1 MGKAKTLKELKDNI
15 SVVKASQLELR
26 MNSTIVNSYSE
37 SIKNYVLS
45 KITSTNGHIGM
56 PTLHF
61 FLDTFSDVR
70 AKYEEMY
77 ISKMQGQKGYEQV
90 DVDTMV
96 AQGFLFDSLCF
107 VYDSVKDTY
116 SLATM
121 NFELLYDLDVEYDML
136 KQVLTKNKQGFVK
149 AYRIDVEYCND
160 DKEFTFKAV
169 NPRDF
174 DIDENKL
181 DTQEGKRFF
190 IVPYTYVMFYM
201 KAVEA
206 LLKKGYTLRVHQ
218 SLSGSEKIR
227 LITTNQEILSKYCDM
242 PEATKGLTAKF
253 FPLKGFFY
261 APSIGAPSTS
271 AMVTNIN
278 LFNTDVIKNSLPND
292 FKTYNIAKATD
303 PIGDM
308 VADSLVITKLMTI
321 KEEDIGDFASII
333 EGKLPKRNYLAYD
346 VENISD
352 GDIAKYLHS
361 LSDVSKKRIYSML
374 GITKEVERRK
384 AIVGKGRPM
393 TDKEKENIEE
403 TFKNH
408 ICRVVLQKKDCMLSA
423 VMGTNNKVILQ
434 KIYGDPVKYESFS
447 SRFYMLKNWLD
458 GGESDYSDKSINDEL
473 AYLGL
478 GYGAEGVKAVNTYLS
493 TDRSD
498 LDEENLKGALADI
511 LGISL
516 KRSKAQSASNRV
528 SSNVL
533 VRTLTARLDANHEPV
548 DYYKY
553 IDKTKIISGI
563 VFE

>member
-1 MGKAKTLKELKDNI
+1 MAKAKTLRELKDNI
-15 SVVKASQLELR
+15 SVVKATQLELR
-26 MNSTIVNSYSE
+26 MNTTIINGYSE
-37 SIKNYVLS
+37 EIMNYVLS

-107 VYDSVKDTY
+107 VFDSQKNTY

-121 NFELLYDLDVEYDML
+121 NFELLYDLDIEYDML
-136 KQVLTKNKQGFVK
+136 KQVAMKNKQGFVK

-218 SLSGSEKIR
+218 SLSGIEKIR
-227 LITTNQEILSKYCDM
+227 LITTNQEILSKYCDV

-292 FKTYNIAKATD
+292 FKTYNITKPSDAV
-303 PIGDM
+303 GDM
-308 VADSLVITKLMTI
+308 IAEGLIVNKLMTL
-321 KEEDIGDFASII
+321 KAEDIGDFYYII
-333 EGKLPKRNYLAYD
+333 ENLPAKRYFAAD
-346 VENISD
+346 AENISD

-361 LSDVSKKRIYSML
+361 LSDFSKKRVYSML
-374 GITKEVERRK
+374 GI
-384 AIVGKGRPM
+384 
-393 TDKEKENIEE
+393 EKELARRRAIIGNGRQMTAKEINDIEN
-403 TFKNH
+403 TFKNG
-408 ICRVVLQKKDCMLSA
+408 ICRVIIQKKDCRLSA

-434 KIYGDPVKYESFS
+434 KIYGNPLKYESFAH
-447 SRFYMLKNWLD
+447 RFYMLLNWL
-458 GGESDYSDKSINDEL
+458 SDEGSNLSDDSIDDEL
-473 AYLGL
+473 KYLGL
-478 GYGAEGVKAVNTYLS
+478 GYGSEGIKAVNAYLS
-493 TDRSD
+493 SDRGTV
-498 LDEENLKGALADI
+498 DEENLKEALADI
-511 LGISL
+511 IGVSL
-516 KRSKAQSASNRV
+516 KRSNAQV
-528 SSNVL
+528 STNKVSTNVL
-533 VRTLTARLDANHEPV
+533 VRTLTARLDENHNPV

-553 IDKTKIISGI
+553 IDKSKIIGGMI
-563 VFE
+563 FE

>member
-1 MGKAKTLKELKDNI
+1 MAKAKTLKELKDNI
-15 SVVKASQLELR
+15 SVVKATQLELR
-26 MNSTIVNSYSE
+26 MNATIINGYSGE
-37 SIKNYVLS
+37 IMNYVLS

-77 ISKMQGQKGYEQV
+77 ISKMQDQKGYEQV
-90 DVDTMV
+90 DVDTMI

-107 VYDSVKDTY
+107 VFDSQKNTY

-121 NFELLYDLDVEYDML
+121 NFELLYDLDIQYDML

-218 SLSGSEKIR
+218 SLSGIEKIR
-227 LITTNQEILSKYCDM
+227 LITTNQEILSKYCDV

-261 APSIGAPSTS
+261 APSIGAPSTT

-278 LFNTDVIKNSLPND
+278 LFDTTVIKNSLPND
-292 FKTYNIAKATD
+292 FKTYNISKPSDAV
-303 PIGDM
+303 GDLI
-308 VADSLVITKLMTI
+308 AEGLIINKLMTL
-321 KEEDIGDFASII
+321 KAEDIGDFYYII
-333 EGKLPKRNYLAYD
+333 ENLPAKKYFAAD
-346 VENISD
+346 AENISD

-361 LSDVSKKRIYSML
+361 LSDFSKKRVYSML
-374 GITKEVERRK
+374 GI
-384 AIVGKGRPM
+384 
-393 TDKEKENIEE
+393 EKELARRRAIIGNGRQMTAKEINDIEN
-403 TFKNH
+403 TFKNG
-408 ICRVVLQKKDCMLSA
+408 ICRVIIQKKDCRLSA
-423 VMGTNNKVILQ
+423 IMGTNNKVILQ
-434 KIYGDPVKYESFS
+434 KIYGNPLKYESFAH
-447 SRFYMLKNWLD
+447 RFYMLLNWL
-458 GGESDYSDKSINDEL
+458 SDEDSNLSDDSINDEL
-473 AYLGL
+473 KYLGL
-478 GYGAEGVKAVNTYLS
+478 GYGPEGIKAVNAYLS
-493 TDRSD
+493 TNRNDI
-498 LDEENLKGALADI
+498 DEENLKGALADI
-511 LGISL
+511 IGVSL
-516 KRSKAQSASNRV
+516 KRSNAQV
-528 SSNVL
+528 STNKVSTNVL
-533 VRTLTARLDANHEPV
+533 VRTLTARLDENHNPV

-553 IDKTKIISGI
+553 IDKSKIIGGMI
-563 VFE
+563 FE

>member
-1 MGKAKTLKELKDNI
+1 MAKAKTLKELKDNI
-15 SVVKASQLELR
+15 SVVKATQLELR
-26 MNSTIVNSYSE
+26 MNTTIINRYSGE
-37 SIKNYVLS
+37 IMNYVLS

-107 VYDSVKDTY
+107 VFDSQKNTY

-121 NFELLYDLDVEYDML
+121 NFELLYDLDIEYDML
-136 KQVLTKNKQGFVK
+136 KQVAMKNKQGFVK

-218 SLSGSEKIR
+218 SLSGIEKIR

-278 LFNTDVIKNSLPND
+278 LFDTTVIKNSLPND
-292 FKTYNIAKATD
+292 FKTYNITKPSDAV
-303 PIGDM
+303 GDM
-308 VADSLVITKLMTI
+308 IAEGLIINKLMTL
-321 KEEDIGDFASII
+321 KAEDIGDFYYII
-333 EGKLPKRNYLAYD
+333 ENLPAKRYFAAD
-346 VENISD
+346 AENISD

-361 LSDVSKKRIYSML
+361 LSDFSKKRVYSML
-374 GITKEVERRK
+374 GI
-384 AIVGKGRPM
+384 
-393 TDKEKENIEE
+393 EKELARRRAIIGNGRQMTAKEINDIEN
-403 TFKNH
+403 TFKNG
-408 ICRVVLQKKDCMLSA
+408 ICRVIIQKKDCRLSA

-434 KIYGDPVKYESFS
+434 KIYGNPLKYESFAH
-447 SRFYMLKNWLD
+447 RFYILLNWL
-458 GGESDYSDKSINDEL
+458 SDEGSNLSDDSINEEL
-473 AYLGL
+473 KYLGL
-478 GYGAEGVKAVNTYLS
+478 GYGSEGIKAVNAYLS
-493 TDRSD
+493 TDRND
-498 LDEENLKGALADI
+498 IDEENLKGALADI
-511 LGISL
+511 IGVSL
-516 KRSKAQSASNRV
+516 KRSNAQV
-528 SSNVL
+528 STNKVSTNVL
-533 VRTLTARLDANHEPV
+533 VRTLTARLDENHNPV

-553 IDKTKIISGI
+553 IDKSKIIGGMI
-563 VFE
+563 FE

>member
-1 MGKAKTLKELKDNI
+1 MAKAKTLKELKDNI
-15 SVVKASQLELR
+15 SVVKATQLELR
-26 MNSTIVNSYSE
+26 MNTTIINGYSGE
-37 SIKNYVLS
+37 IMNYVLS

-77 ISKMQGQKGYEQV
+77 ISKMQDQKGYEQV
-90 DVDTMV
+90 DVDTMI

-107 VYDSVKDTY
+107 VFDSHKNTY

-160 DKEFTFKAV
+160 GKEFTFKAV

-218 SLSGSEKIR
+218 SLSGIEKIR

-278 LFNTDVIKNSLPND
+278 LFDTTVIKNSLPND
-292 FKTYNIAKATD
+292 FKTYNITKPSDAV
-303 PIGDM
+303 GDM
-308 VADSLVITKLMTI
+308 IAEGLIVNKLMTL
-321 KEEDIGDFASII
+321 KAEDIGDFYYII
-333 EGKLPKRNYLAYD
+333 ENLPAKRYFAAD
-346 VENISD
+346 AENISD

-361 LSDVSKKRIYSML
+361 LSDFSKKRVYSML
-374 GITKEVERRK
+374 GI
-384 AIVGKGRPM
+384 
-393 TDKEKENIEE
+393 EKELARRRAIIGNGRQMTAKEINDIEN
-403 TFKNH
+403 TFKNG
-408 ICRVVLQKKDCMLSA
+408 ICRVIIQKKDCRLSA

-434 KIYGDPVKYESFS
+434 KIYGNPLKYESFAH
-447 SRFYMLKNWLD
+447 RFYILLNWLSDEGSNLSD
-458 GGESDYSDKSINDEL
+458 GSIDDEL
-473 AYLGL
+473 KYLGL
-478 GYGAEGVKAVNTYLS
+478 GYGSEGIKAVNAYLS
-493 TDRSD
+493 SDRGTV
-498 LDEENLKGALADI
+498 DEENLKGALADI
-511 LGISL
+511 IGVSL
-516 KRSKAQSASNRV
+516 KRSNAQV
-528 SSNVL
+528 STNKVSTNVL
-533 VRTLTARLDANHEPV
+533 VRTLTARLDENHNPV

-553 IDKTKIISGI
+553 IDKSKIIGGMI
-563 VFE
+563 FE

>member
-1 MGKAKTLKELKDNI
+1 MAKAKTLKELKDNI
-15 SVVKASQLELR
+15 SVVKATQLELR
-26 MNSTIVNSYSE
+26 MNTTIINGYSGE
-37 SIKNYVLS
+37 IMNYVLS

-107 VYDSVKDTY
+107 VFDSQKNTY

-121 NFELLYDLDVEYDML
+121 NFELLYDLDIEYDML
-136 KQVLTKNKQGFVK
+136 KQVAMKNKQGFVK

-218 SLSGSEKIR
+218 SLSGIEKIR
-227 LITTNQEILSKYCDM
+227 LITTNQEILSKYCDV

-292 FKTYNIAKATD
+292 FKTYNITKPSDAV
-303 PIGDM
+303 GDM
-308 VADSLVITKLMTI
+308 IAEGLIINKLMTL
-321 KEEDIGDFASII
+321 KAEDIGDFYYII
-333 EGKLPKRNYLAYD
+333 ENLPAKRYFAAD
-346 VENISD
+346 AENISD

-361 LSDVSKKRIYSML
+361 LSDFSKKRVYSML
-374 GITKEVERRK
+374 GI
-384 AIVGKGRPM
+384 
-393 TDKEKENIEE
+393 EKELARRRAIIGNGRQMTAKEINDIEN
-403 TFKNH
+403 TFKNG
-408 ICRVVLQKKDCMLSA
+408 ICRVIIQKKDCRLSA

-434 KIYGDPVKYESFS
+434 KIYGNPLKYESFAH
-447 SRFYMLKNWLD
+447 RFYMLLNWL
-458 GGESDYSDKSINDEL
+458 SDEGSNLSDDSIDDEL
-473 AYLGL
+473 KYLGL
-478 GYGAEGVKAVNTYLS
+478 GYGSEGIKAVNAYLS
-493 TDRSD
+493 SDRGTV
-498 LDEENLKGALADI
+498 DEENLKGALADI
-511 LGISL
+511 IGVSL
-516 KRSKAQSASNRV
+516 KRSNAQV
-528 SSNVL
+528 STNKVSTNVL
-533 VRTLTARLDANHEPV
+533 VRTLTARLDENHNPV

-553 IDKTKIISGI
+553 IDKSKIIGGMI
-563 VFE
+563 FE

>member
-1 MGKAKTLKELKDNI
+1 MAKAKTLKELKDNI
-15 SVVKASQLELR
+15 SVVKATQLELR
-26 MNSTIVNSYSE
+26 MNTTIINRYSGE
-37 SIKNYVLS
+37 IMNYVLS

-107 VYDSVKDTY
+107 VFDSQKNTY

-121 NFELLYDLDVEYDML
+121 NFELLYDLDIEYDML
-136 KQVLTKNKQGFVK
+136 KQVAMKNKQGFVK

-218 SLSGSEKIR
+218 SLSGIEKIR
-227 LITTNQEILSKYCDM
+227 LITTNQEILSKYCDVL
-242 PEATKGLTAKF
+242 EATKGLTAKF

-278 LFNTDVIKNSLPND
+278 LFDTTVIKNSLPND
-292 FKTYNIAKATD
+292 FKTYNITKPSDAV
-303 PIGDM
+303 GDM
-308 VADSLVITKLMTI
+308 IAEGLIINKLMTL
-321 KEEDIGDFASII
+321 KAEDIGDFYYII
-333 EGKLPKRNYLAYD
+333 ENLPAKRYFAAD
-346 VENISD
+346 AENISD

-361 LSDVSKKRIYSML
+361 LSDFSKKRVYSML
-374 GITKEVERRK
+374 GI
-384 AIVGKGRPM
+384 
-393 TDKEKENIEE
+393 EKELARRRAIIGNGRQMTAKEINDIEN
-403 TFKNH
+403 TFKNG
-408 ICRVVLQKKDCMLSA
+408 ICRVIIQKKDCRLSA

-434 KIYGDPVKYESFS
+434 KIYGNPLKYESFAH
-447 SRFYMLKNWLD
+447 RFYILLNWL
-458 GGESDYSDKSINDEL
+458 SDEGSNLSDDSINEEL
-473 AYLGL
+473 KYLGL
-478 GYGAEGVKAVNTYLS
+478 GYGTEGIKAVNAYLS
-493 TDRSD
+493 TDRND
-498 LDEENLKGALADI
+498 IDEENLKGALADI
-511 LGISL
+511 IGVSL
-516 KRSKAQSASNRV
+516 KRSNAQV
-528 SSNVL
+528 STNKVSTNVL
-533 VRTLTARLDANHEPV
+533 VRTLTARLDENHNPV

-553 IDKTKIISGI
+553 IDKSKIIGGMI
-563 VFE
+563 FE

>member
-1 MGKAKTLKELKDNI
+1 MAKAKTLKELKDNI
-15 SVVKASQLELR
+15 SVVKATQLELR
-26 MNSTIVNSYSE
+26 MNTTIINGYSGE
-37 SIKNYVLS
+37 IMNYVLS

-107 VYDSVKDTY
+107 VFDSQKNTY

-121 NFELLYDLDVEYDML
+121 NFELLYDLDIEYDML
-136 KQVLTKNKQGFVK
+136 KQVATKNKQGFVK

-218 SLSGSEKIR
+218 SLSGIEKIR
-227 LITTNQEILSKYCDM
+227 LITTNQEILSKYCDV

-261 APSIGAPSTS
+261 APSLGAPSTS

-278 LFNTDVIKNSLPND
+278 LFDTTVIKNSLPND
-292 FKTYNIAKATD
+292 FKTYNITKPSDAV
-303 PIGDM
+303 GDM
-308 VADSLVITKLMTI
+308 IAEGLIINKLMTL
-321 KEEDIGDFASII
+321 KAEDIGDFYYII
-333 EGKLPKRNYLAYD
+333 ENLPAKRYFAAD
-346 VENISD
+346 AENISD

-361 LSDVSKKRIYSML
+361 LSDFSKKRVYSML
-374 GITKEVERRK
+374 GI
-384 AIVGKGRPM
+384 
-393 TDKEKENIEE
+393 EKELARRRAIIGNGRQMTAKEINDIEN
-403 TFKNH
+403 TFKNG
-408 ICRVVLQKKDCMLSA
+408 ICRVIIQKKDCRLSA

-434 KIYGDPVKYESFS
+434 KIYGNPLKYESFAH
-447 SRFYMLKNWLD
+447 RFYILLNWL
-458 GGESDYSDKSINDEL
+458 SDEGSNLSDDSIDDEL
-473 AYLGL
+473 KYLGL
-478 GYGAEGVKAVNTYLS
+478 GYGSEGIKAVNAYLS
-493 TDRSD
+493 TDRND
-498 LDEENLKGALADI
+498 IDEENLKGALADI
-511 LGISL
+511 IGVSL
-516 KRSKAQSASNRV
+516 KRSNAQV
-528 SSNVL
+528 STNKVSTNVL
-533 VRTLTARLDANHEPV
+533 VRTLTARLDENHNPV

-553 IDKTKIISGI
+553 IDKSKIIGGMI
-563 VFE
+563 FE

>member
-1 MGKAKTLKELKDNI
+1 MAKAKTLKELKDNI
-15 SVVKASQLELR
+15 SVVKATQLELR
-26 MNSTIVNSYSE
+26 MNTTIINGYSGE
-37 SIKNYVLS
+37 IMNYVLS

-90 DVDTMV
+90 DVDTMI

-107 VYDSVKDTY
+107 VFDSQKNTY

-121 NFELLYDLDVEYDML
+121 NFELLYDLDIEYDML
-136 KQVLTKNKQGFVK
+136 KQVAMKNKQGFVK

-218 SLSGSEKIR
+218 SLSGIEKIR
-227 LITTNQEILSKYCDM
+227 LITTNQEILSKYCDV

-278 LFNTDVIKNSLPND
+278 LFDTTVIKNSLPND
-292 FKTYNIAKATD
+292 FKTYNITKPSDAV
-303 PIGDM
+303 GDM
-308 VADSLVITKLMTI
+308 IAEGLIINKLMTL
-321 KEEDIGDFASII
+321 KAEDIGDFYYII
-333 EGKLPKRNYLAYD
+333 ENLPAKRYFAAD
-346 VENISD
+346 AENISD

-361 LSDVSKKRIYSML
+361 LSDFSKKRVYSML
-374 GITKEVERRK
+374 GI
-384 AIVGKGRPM
+384 
-393 TDKEKENIEE
+393 EKELARRRAIIGNGRQMTAKEINDIEN
-403 TFKNH
+403 TFKNG
-408 ICRVVLQKKDCMLSA
+408 ICRVIIQKKDCRLSA

-434 KIYGDPVKYESFS
+434 KIYGNPLKYESFAH
-447 SRFYMLKNWLD
+447 RFYILLNWL
-458 GGESDYSDKSINDEL
+458 SDEGSNLSDDSIDDEL
-473 AYLGL
+473 KYLGL
-478 GYGAEGVKAVNTYLS
+478 GYGSEGIKAVNAYLS
-493 TDRSD
+493 TNRNDI
-498 LDEENLKGALADI
+498 DEENLKGALADI
-511 LGISL
+511 IGVSL
-516 KRSKAQSASNRV
+516 KRSNAQV
-528 SSNVL
+528 STNKVSTNVL
-533 VRTLTARLDANHEPV
+533 VRTLTARLDENHNPV

-553 IDKTKIISGI
+553 IDKSKIIGGMI
-563 VFE
+563 FE

>member
-1 MGKAKTLKELKDNI
+1 MAKAKTLKELKDNI
-15 SVVKASQLELR
+15 SVVKATQLELR
-26 MNSTIVNSYSE
+26 MNTTIINGYSGE
-37 SIKNYVLS
+37 IMNYVLS

-107 VYDSVKDTY
+107 VFDSQKNTY

-121 NFELLYDLDVEYDML
+121 NFELLYDLDIEYDML
-136 KQVLTKNKQGFVK
+136 KQVATKNKQGFVK

-218 SLSGSEKIR
+218 SLSGIEKIR
-227 LITTNQEILSKYCDM
+227 LITTNQEILSKYCDV

-261 APSIGAPSTS
+261 APSLGAPSTS

-278 LFNTDVIKNSLPND
+278 LFDTTVIKNSLPND
-292 FKTYNIAKATD
+292 FKTYNITKPSDAV
-303 PIGDM
+303 GDM
-308 VADSLVITKLMTI
+308 IAEGLIINKLMTL
-321 KEEDIGDFASII
+321 KAEDLGDFYYII
-333 EGKLPKRNYLAYD
+333 ENLPAKRYFAAD
-346 VENISD
+346 AENISD

-361 LSDVSKKRIYSML
+361 LSDFSKKRVYSML
-374 GITKEVERRK
+374 GI
-384 AIVGKGRPM
+384 
-393 TDKEKENIEE
+393 EKELARRRAIIGNGRQMTAKEINDIEN
-403 TFKNH
+403 TFKNG
-408 ICRVVLQKKDCMLSA
+408 ICRVIIQKKDCRLSA

-434 KIYGDPVKYESFS
+434 KIYGNPLKYESFAH
-447 SRFYMLKNWLD
+447 RFYILLNWL
-458 GGESDYSDKSINDEL
+458 SDEGSNLSDDSIDDEL
-473 AYLGL
+473 KYLGL
-478 GYGAEGVKAVNTYLS
+478 GYGSEGIKAVNAYLS
-493 TDRSD
+493 TDRND
-498 LDEENLKGALADI
+498 IDEENLKGALADI
-511 LGISL
+511 IGVSL
-516 KRSKAQSASNRV
+516 KRSNAQV
-528 SSNVL
+528 STNKVSTNVL
-533 VRTLTARLDANHEPV
+533 VRTLTARLDENHNPV

-553 IDKTKIISGI
+553 IDKSKIIGGMI
-563 VFE
+563 FE

>member
-1 MGKAKTLKELKDNI
+1 MAKAKTLKELKDNI
-15 SVVKASQLELR
+15 SVVKATQLELR
-26 MNSTIVNSYSE
+26 MNTTIINRYSRE
-37 SIKNYVLS
+37 IMNYVLS

-107 VYDSVKDTY
+107 VFDSQKNTY

-121 NFELLYDLDVEYDML
+121 NFELLYDLDIEYDML
-136 KQVLTKNKQGFVK
+136 KQVAMKNKQGFVK

-218 SLSGSEKIR
+218 SLSGIEKIR

-278 LFNTDVIKNSLPND
+278 LFDTTVIKNSLPND
-292 FKTYNIAKATD
+292 FKTYNITKPSDAV
-303 PIGDM
+303 GDM
-308 VADSLVITKLMTI
+308 IAEGLIINKLMTL
-321 KEEDIGDFASII
+321 KAEDIGDFYYII
-333 EGKLPKRNYLAYD
+333 ENLPAKRYFAAD
-346 VENISD
+346 AENISD

-361 LSDVSKKRIYSML
+361 LSDFSKKRVYSML
-374 GITKEVERRK
+374 GI
-384 AIVGKGRPM
+384 
-393 TDKEKENIEE
+393 EKELARRRAIIGNGRQMTAKEINDIEN
-403 TFKNH
+403 TFKNG
-408 ICRVVLQKKDCMLSA
+408 ICRVIIQKKDCRLSA

-434 KIYGDPVKYESFS
+434 KIYGNPLKYESFAH
-447 SRFYMLKNWLD
+447 RFYILLNWL
-458 GGESDYSDKSINDEL
+458 SDEGSNLSDDSINEEL
-473 AYLGL
+473 KYLGL
-478 GYGAEGVKAVNTYLS
+478 GYGSEGIKAVNAYLS
-493 TDRSD
+493 TDRND
-498 LDEENLKGALADI
+498 IDEENLKGALADI
-511 LGISL
+511 IGVSL
-516 KRSKAQSASNRV
+516 KRSNAQV
-528 SSNVL
+528 STNKVSTNVL
-533 VRTLTARLDANHEPV
+533 VRTLTARLDENHNPV

-553 IDKTKIISGI
+553 IDKSKIIGGMI
-563 VFE
+563 FE

>member
-1 MGKAKTLKELKDNI
+1 MAKAKTLKELKDNI
-15 SVVKASQLELR
+15 SVVKATQLELR
-26 MNSTIVNSYSE
+26 MNTTIINGYSGE
-37 SIKNYVLS
+37 IMNYVLS

-107 VYDSVKDTY
+107 VFDSQKNTY

-121 NFELLYDLDVEYDML
+121 NFELLYDLDIEYDML
-136 KQVLTKNKQGFVK
+136 KQVAMKNKQGFVK

-218 SLSGSEKIR
+218 SLSGIEKIR

-278 LFNTDVIKNSLPND
+278 LFDTTVIKNSLPND
-292 FKTYNIAKATD
+292 FKTYNITKPSDAV
-303 PIGDM
+303 GDM
-308 VADSLVITKLMTI
+308 IAEGLIINKLMTL
-321 KEEDIGDFASII
+321 KAEDIGDFYYII
-333 EGKLPKRNYLAYD
+333 ESLPAKRYFAAD
-346 VENISD
+346 AENISD

-361 LSDVSKKRIYSML
+361 LSDFSKKRVYSML
-374 GITKEVERRK
+374 GI
-384 AIVGKGRPM
+384 
-393 TDKEKENIEE
+393 EKELARRRAIIGNGRQMTAKEINDIEN
-403 TFKNH
+403 TFKNG
-408 ICRVVLQKKDCMLSA
+408 ICRVIIQKKDCRLSA

-434 KIYGDPVKYESFS
+434 KIYGNPLKYESFAH
-447 SRFYMLKNWLD
+447 RFYILLNWL
-458 GGESDYSDKSINDEL
+458 SDEGSNLSDDSIDDEL
-473 AYLGL
+473 KYLGL
-478 GYGAEGVKAVNTYLS
+478 GYGSDGVNAVNAYLS
-493 TDRSD
+493 TNRNDI
-498 LDEENLKGALADI
+498 DEENLKGALADI
-511 LGISL
+511 IGVSL
-516 KRSKAQSASNRV
+516 KRSNAQVSTNKV

-533 VRTLTARLDANHEPV
+533 VRTLTARLDENHNPV

-553 IDKTKIISGI
+553 IDKSKIIGGMI
-563 VFE
+563 FE

>member
-1 MGKAKTLKELKDNI
+1 MAKAKTLKELKDNI
-15 SVVKASQLELR
+15 SVVKATQLELR
-26 MNSTIVNSYSE
+26 MNTTIINRYSGE
-37 SIKNYVLS
+37 IMNYVLS

-107 VYDSVKDTY
+107 VFDSQKNTY

-121 NFELLYDLDVEYDML
+121 NFELLYDLDIEYDML
-136 KQVLTKNKQGFVK
+136 KQVAMKNKQGFVK

-218 SLSGSEKIR
+218 SLSGIEKIR
-227 LITTNQEILSKYCDM
+227 LITTNQEILSKYCDV

-278 LFNTDVIKNSLPND
+278 LFDTTVIKNSLPND
-292 FKTYNIAKATD
+292 FKTYNITKPSDAV
-303 PIGDM
+303 GDM
-308 VADSLVITKLMTI
+308 IAEGLIINKLMTL
-321 KEEDIGDFASII
+321 KAEDIGDFYYII
-333 EGKLPKRNYLAYD
+333 ENLPAKRYFAAD
-346 VENISD
+346 AENISD

-361 LSDVSKKRIYSML
+361 LSDFSKKRVYSML
-374 GITKEVERRK
+374 GI
-384 AIVGKGRPM
+384 
-393 TDKEKENIEE
+393 EKELARRRAIIGNGRQMTAKEINDIEN
-403 TFKNH
+403 TFKNG
-408 ICRVVLQKKDCMLSA
+408 ICRVIIQKKDCRLSA

-434 KIYGDPVKYESFS
+434 KIYGNPLKYESFAH
-447 SRFYMLKNWLD
+447 RFYILLNWL
-458 GGESDYSDKSINDEL
+458 SDEGSNLSDDSINEEL
-473 AYLGL
+473 KYLGL
-478 GYGAEGVKAVNTYLS
+478 GYGSEGIKAVNAYLS
-493 TDRSD
+493 TDRND
-498 LDEENLKGALADI
+498 IDEENLKGALADI
-511 LGISL
+511 IGVSL
-516 KRSKAQSASNRV
+516 KRSNAQV
-528 SSNVL
+528 STNKVSTNVL
-533 VRTLTARLDANHEPV
+533 VRTLTARLDENHNPV

-553 IDKTKIISGI
+553 IDKSKIIGGMI
-563 VFE
+563 FE

>member
-1 MGKAKTLKELKDNI
+1 MAKAKTLKELKDNI
-15 SVVKASQLELR
+15 SVVKATQLELR
-26 MNSTIVNSYSE
+26 MNATIINGYSGE
-37 SIKNYVLS
+37 IMNYVLS

-90 DVDTMV
+90 DVDTMI

-107 VYDSVKDTY
+107 VFDSQKNTY

-121 NFELLYDLDVEYDML
+121 NFELLYDLDIEYDML

-218 SLSGSEKIR
+218 SLSGIEKIR
-227 LITTNQEILSKYCDM
+227 LITTNQEILSKYCDV

-292 FKTYNIAKATD
+292 FKTYNITKPSDAV
-303 PIGDM
+303 GDM
-308 VADSLVITKLMTI
+308 IAEGLIINKLMTL
-321 KEEDIGDFASII
+321 KAEDIGDFYYII
-333 EGKLPKRNYLAYD
+333 ENLPVKKYFAAD
-346 VENISD
+346 AENISD
-352 GDIAKYLHS
+352 GDIVKYLHS
-361 LSDVSKKRIYSML
+361 LSDFSKKRVYSML
-374 GITKEVERRK
+374 GI
-384 AIVGKGRPM
+384 
-393 TDKEKENIEE
+393 EKELARRRAIIGNGRQMTAKEINDIEN
-403 TFKNH
+403 TFKNG
-408 ICRVVLQKKDCMLSA
+408 ICRVIIQKKDCRLSA

-434 KIYGDPVKYESFS
+434 KIYGNPLKYESFAH
-447 SRFYMLKNWLD
+447 RFYMLLNWLNAED
-458 GGESDYSDKSINDEL
+458 TDLSDDSINEEL
-473 AYLGL
+473 KYLGI
-478 GYGAEGVKAVNTYLS
+478 GYGSEGIKAVNAYLS
-493 TDRSD
+493 TNRNDI
-498 LDEENLKGALADI
+498 DEENLKGALADI
-511 LGISL
+511 IGVSL
-516 KRSKAQSASNRV
+516 KRSNAQVSTNKV

-533 VRTLTARLDANHEPV
+533 VRTLTARLDENHNPV

-553 IDKTKIISGI
+553 IDKSKIIGGMI
-563 VFE
+563 FE

>member
-1 MGKAKTLKELKDNI
+1 MAKAKTLKELKDNI
-15 SVVKASQLELR
+15 SVVKATQLELR
-26 MNSTIVNSYSE
+26 MNTTIINGYSGE
-37 SIKNYVLS
+37 IMNYVLS

-77 ISKMQGQKGYEQV
+77 ISKMQDQKGYEQV
-90 DVDTMV
+90 DVDTMI

-107 VYDSVKDTY
+107 VFDSHKNTY

-121 NFELLYDLDVEYDML
+121 NFELLYDLDIEYDML

-160 DKEFTFKAV
+160 GKEFTFKAV

-218 SLSGSEKIR
+218 SLSGIEKIR

-278 LFNTDVIKNSLPND
+278 LFDTTVIKNSLPND
-292 FKTYNIAKATD
+292 FKTYNITKPSDAV
-303 PIGDM
+303 GDM
-308 VADSLVITKLMTI
+308 IAEGLIVNKLMTL
-321 KEEDIGDFASII
+321 KAEDIGDFYYII
-333 EGKLPKRNYLAYD
+333 ENLPAKRYFAAD
-346 VENISD
+346 AENISD

-361 LSDVSKKRIYSML
+361 LSDFSKKRVYSML
-374 GITKEVERRK
+374 GI
-384 AIVGKGRPM
+384 
-393 TDKEKENIEE
+393 EKELARRRAIIGNGRQMTAKEINDIEN
-403 TFKNH
+403 TFKNG
-408 ICRVVLQKKDCMLSA
+408 ICRVIIQKKDCRLSA

-434 KIYGDPVKYESFS
+434 KIYGNPLKYESFAH
-447 SRFYMLKNWLD
+447 RFYILLNWLSDEGSNLSD
-458 GGESDYSDKSINDEL
+458 GSIDDEL
-473 AYLGL
+473 KYLGL
-478 GYGAEGVKAVNTYLS
+478 GYGSEGIKAVNAYLS
-493 TDRSD
+493 SDRGTV
-498 LDEENLKGALADI
+498 DEENLKGALADI
-511 LGISL
+511 IGVSL
-516 KRSKAQSASNRV
+516 KRSNAQV
-528 SSNVL
+528 STNKVSTNVL
-533 VRTLTARLDANHEPV
+533 VRTLTARLDENHNPV

-553 IDKTKIISGI
+553 IDKSKIIGGMI
-563 VFE
+563 FE

>member
-1 MGKAKTLKELKDNI
+1 MAKAKTLKELKDNI
-15 SVVKASQLELR
+15 SVVKATQLELR
-26 MNSTIVNSYSE
+26 MNTTIINGYSGE
-37 SIKNYVLS
+37 IMNYVLS

-107 VYDSVKDTY
+107 VFDSQKNTY

-121 NFELLYDLDVEYDML
+121 NFELLYDLDIEYDML
-136 KQVLTKNKQGFVK
+136 KQVAMKNKQGFVK

-218 SLSGSEKIR
+218 SLSGIEKIR
-227 LITTNQEILSKYCDM
+227 LITTNQEILSKYCDV

-278 LFNTDVIKNSLPND
+278 LFDTTVIKNSLPND
-292 FKTYNIAKATD
+292 FKTYNITKPSDAV
-303 PIGDM
+303 GDM
-308 VADSLVITKLMTI
+308 IAEGLIINKLMTL
-321 KEEDIGDFASII
+321 KAEDIGDFYYII
-333 EGKLPKRNYLAYD
+333 ENLPAKRYFAAD
-346 VENISD
+346 AENISD

-361 LSDVSKKRIYSML
+361 LSDFSKKRVYSML
-374 GITKEVERRK
+374 GI
-384 AIVGKGRPM
+384 
-393 TDKEKENIEE
+393 EKELARRRAIIGNGRQMTAKEINDIEN
-403 TFKNH
+403 TFKNG
-408 ICRVVLQKKDCMLSA
+408 ICRVIIQKKDCRLSA

-434 KIYGDPVKYESFS
+434 KIYGNPLKYESFAH
-447 SRFYMLKNWLD
+447 RFYILLNWL
-458 GGESDYSDKSINDEL
+458 SDEGSNLSDDSIDDEL
-473 AYLGL
+473 KYLGL
-478 GYGAEGVKAVNTYLS
+478 GYGSEGIKAVNAYLS
-493 TDRSD
+493 SDRGTV
-498 LDEENLKGALADI
+498 DEENLKGALADI
-511 LGISL
+511 IGVSL
-516 KRSKAQSASNRV
+516 KRSNAQV
-528 SSNVL
+528 STNKVSTNVL
-533 VRTLTARLDANHEPV
+533 VRTLTARLDENHNPV

-553 IDKTKIISGI
+553 IDKSKIIGGMI
-563 VFE
+563 FE

>member
-1 MGKAKTLKELKDNI
+1 MAKAKTLKELKDNI
-15 SVVKASQLELR
+15 SVVKATQLELR
-26 MNSTIVNSYSE
+26 MNTTIINGYSE
-37 SIKNYVLS
+37 EIMNYVLS

-70 AKYEEMY
+70 AKYEKMY

-90 DVDTMV
+90 DVDTMI

-107 VYDSVKDTY
+107 VFDSQKNTY

-121 NFELLYDLDVEYDML
+121 NFELLYDLDIEYDML
-136 KQVLTKNKQGFVK
+136 KQVAMKNKQGFVK

-218 SLSGSEKIR
+218 SLSGIEKIR
-227 LITTNQEILSKYCDM
+227 LITTNQEILSKYCDV

-292 FKTYNIAKATD
+292 FKTYNITKPSDAV
-303 PIGDM
+303 GDM
-308 VADSLVITKLMTI
+308 IAEGLIINKLMTL
-321 KEEDIGDFASII
+321 KAEDIGDFYYII
-333 EGKLPKRNYLAYD
+333 ENLPAKRYFAAD
-346 VENISD
+346 AENISD
-352 GDIAKYLHS
+352 EDIAKYLHS
-361 LSDVSKKRIYSML
+361 LSDFSKKRVYSML
-374 GITKEVERRK
+374 GI
-384 AIVGKGRPM
+384 
-393 TDKEKENIEE
+393 EKELARRRAIIGNGRQMTVKEINDIEN
-403 TFKNH
+403 TFKNG
-408 ICRVVLQKKDCMLSA
+408 ICRVIIQKKDCRLSA

-434 KIYGDPVKYESFS
+434 KIYGNPLKYESFAH
-447 SRFYMLKNWLD
+447 RFYMLLNWL
-458 GGESDYSDKSINDEL
+458 SDEGSNLSDDSIDDEL
-473 AYLGL
+473 KYLGL
-478 GYGAEGVKAVNTYLS
+478 GYGSEGIKAVNAYLS
-493 TDRSD
+493 SDRGTV
-498 LDEENLKGALADI
+498 DEENLKGALADI
-511 LGISL
+511 IGVSL
-516 KRSKAQSASNRV
+516 KRSNAQV
-528 SSNVL
+528 STNKVSTNVL
-533 VRTLTARLDANHEPV
+533 VRTLTARLDENHNPV

-553 IDKTKIISGI
+553 IDKSKIIGGMI
-563 VFE
+563 FE

>member
-1 MGKAKTLKELKDNI
+1 MAKAKTLKELKDNI
-15 SVVKASQLELR
+15 SVVKATQLELR
-26 MNSTIVNSYSE
+26 MNTTIINRYSGE
-37 SIKNYVLS
+37 IMNYVLS

-107 VYDSVKDTY
+107 VFDSQKNTY

-121 NFELLYDLDVEYDML
+121 NFELLYDLDIEYDML
-136 KQVLTKNKQGFVK
+136 KQVAMKNKQGFVK

-218 SLSGSEKIR
+218 SLSGIEKIR

-278 LFNTDVIKNSLPND
+278 LFDTTVIKNSLPND
-292 FKTYNIAKATD
+292 FKTYNITKPSDAV
-303 PIGDM
+303 GDM
-308 VADSLVITKLMTI
+308 IAEGLIINKLMTL
-321 KEEDIGDFASII
+321 KAEDIGDFYYII
-333 EGKLPKRNYLAYD
+333 ENLPAKRYFAAD
-346 VENISD
+346 AENISD

-361 LSDVSKKRIYSML
+361 LSDFSKKRVYSML
-374 GITKEVERRK
+374 GI
-384 AIVGKGRPM
+384 
-393 TDKEKENIEE
+393 EKELARRRAIIGNGRQMTAKEINDIEN
-403 TFKNH
+403 TFKNG
-408 ICRVVLQKKDCMLSA
+408 ICRVIIQKKDCRLSA

-434 KIYGDPVKYESFS
+434 KIYGNPLKYESFAH
-447 SRFYMLKNWLD
+447 RFYILLNWL
-458 GGESDYSDKSINDEL
+458 SDEGSNLSDDSINEEL
-473 AYLGL
+473 KYLGL
-478 GYGAEGVKAVNTYLS
+478 GYGSEGIKAVNAYLS
-493 TDRSD
+493 TDRND
-498 LDEENLKGALADI
+498 IDEENLKGALADI
-511 LGISL
+511 IGVSL
-516 KRSKAQSASNRV
+516 KRSNAQV
-528 SSNVL
+528 STNKVSTNVL
-533 VRTLTARLDANHEPV
+533 VRTLTARLDENHNPV
-548 DYYKY
+548 NYYKY
-553 IDKTKIISGI
+553 IDKSKIIGGMI
-563 VFE
+563 FE

>member
-1 MGKAKTLKELKDNI
+1 MAKAKTLKELKDNI
-15 SVVKASQLELR
+15 SVVKATQLELR
-26 MNSTIVNSYSE
+26 MNATIINGYSGE
-37 SIKNYVLS
+37 IMNYVLS

-77 ISKMQGQKGYEQV
+77 ISKMQDQKGYEQV
-90 DVDTMV
+90 DVDTMI

-107 VYDSVKDTY
+107 VFDSQKNTY

-121 NFELLYDLDVEYDML
+121 NFELLYDLDIEYDML

-218 SLSGSEKIR
+218 SLSGIEKIR
-227 LITTNQEILSKYCDM
+227 LITTNQEILSKYCDV

-292 FKTYNIAKATD
+292 FKTYNITKPSDAV
-303 PIGDM
+303 GDM
-308 VADSLVITKLMTI
+308 IAEGLIINKLMTL
-321 KEEDIGDFASII
+321 KAEDIGDFYYII
-333 EGKLPKRNYLAYD
+333 ENLPAKKYFAAD
-346 VENISD
+346 AENISD

-361 LSDVSKKRIYSML
+361 LSDFSKKRVYSML
-374 GITKEVERRK
+374 GI
-384 AIVGKGRPM
+384 
-393 TDKEKENIEE
+393 EKELARRRAIIGNGRQMTAKEINDIEN
-403 TFKNH
+403 TFKNG
-408 ICRVVLQKKDCMLSA
+408 ICRVIIQKKDCRLSA

-434 KIYGDPVKYESFS
+434 KIYGNPLKYESFAH
-447 SRFYMLKNWLD
+447 RFYMLLNWL
-458 GGESDYSDKSINDEL
+458 SDEDSNLSDDSINDEL
-473 AYLGL
+473 KYLGL
-478 GYGAEGVKAVNTYLS
+478 GYGSEGIKAVNAYLS
-493 TDRSD
+493 TDRGTV
-498 LDEENLKGALADI
+498 DEENLKGALADI
-511 LGISL
+511 LGVSL
-516 KRSKAQSASNRV
+516 KRSNAQV
-528 SSNVL
+528 STNKVSTNVL
-533 VRTLTARLDANHEPV
+533 VRTLTARLDENHNPV

-553 IDKTKIISGI
+553 IDKSKIIGGMI
-563 VFE
+563 FE